1 MVSGVC
7 VDVIEQGDGDS
18 DGDGCGRDGGRV
30 GGRSRR

>member
-1 MVSGVC
+1 MVSGVY